1 MLKKDR
7 QAIAKI
13 IKVEY
18 TRFDNTGENDYEGQ
32 HAIMHVAQNI
42 ADYMAASDPYFSKQ
56 KFLDDCGIEQ

>member
-7 QAIAKI
+7 KAIADI

-18 TRFDNTGENDYEGQ
+18 TRFDNSGENDYEGQ
-32 HAIMHVAQNI
+32 HATTCIAQNI
-42 ADYMAASDPYFSKQ
+42 ANYISVNNSYFSRQ